1 MSALIEEVLPQSDV
15 HIGLP
20 SVSMNE
26 AIDFVG
32 GRLVE
37 RGVAEGGYVE
47 GMKKREETVST
58 YLGNGVAMPHGTFEA
73 KEFIKG
79 TGIVVAQY
87 PEGIDWGTGT
97 AHLVIGLAADGDDHV
112 KVLST
117 MAEVLQDEDLCSTL
131 WTTTDAKMLFN
142 TLSDPVVDD
151 DDDDDDDD
159 DSAGDLAP
167 EAEVLITNPSGLHA
181 RPATLVVEYA
191 KSTDAKITITKGSK
205 TAKAT
210 SIMGVLALGAS
221 AGDTVQ
227 VAVTAGDANVASDA
241 LNSVIQILTSE
252 EPR

>member
-1 MSALIEEVLPQSDV
+1 MSTLIKEVLPQSDV
-15 HIGLP
+15 HLGLP

-26 AIDFVG
+26 AIEFVG

-37 RGVAEGGYVE
+37 RKVAEGGYVE

-97 AHLVIGLAADGDDHV
+97 AYLVIGLAADGDDHV
-112 KVLST
+112 QVLST

-131 WTTTDAKMLFN
+131 WTTTDADLLFN
-142 TLSDPVVDD
+142 TLSEPEVDD
-151 DDDDDDDD
+151 DEDDDDV
-159 DSAGDLAP
+159 ATNDLAP
-167 EAEVLITNPSGLHA
+167 ETDVVITNPSGLHA
-181 RPATLVVEYA
+181 RPATQVVEYA
-191 KSTDAKITITKGSK
+191 KTTDAKITITKGTK

-210 SIMGVLALGAS
+210 SIMSVLALGAS
-221 AGDTVQ
+221 SGDTVR
-227 VAVTAGDANVASDA
+227 VAVTAGDADAARVAM
-241 LNSVIQILTSE
+241 NSVIEILTSE
-252 EPR
+252 EP

>member
-1 MSALIEEVLPQSDV
+1 MSALIKEVLPQSDV

-20 SVSMNE
+20 SVSMDE
-26 AIDFVG
+26 AIEFVG

-87 PEGIDWGTGT
+87 PEGINWGTGT

-117 MAEVLQDEDLCSTL
+117 MSEVLQDEDLCSTL
-131 WTTTDAKMLFN
+131 WTTTDADLLFN
-142 TLSDPVVDD
+142 TLSNPVLD

-159 DSAGDLAP
+159 DSAGNLAP
-167 EAEVLITNPSGLHA
+167 QAEVLITNPSGLHA

-210 SIMGVLALGAS
+210 SIMSVLALGAS

-227 VAVTAGDANVASDA
+227 LAVTAGDAKVAAAA
-241 LNSVIQILTSE
+241 LNSVIEILTSE
-252 EPR
+252 EPH

>member
-1 MSALIEEVLPQSDV
+1 MSTLIEAVLPKSDL

-26 AIDFVG
+26 AIEFVG

-37 RGVAEGGYVE
+37 RGAAEGGYVE

-73 KEFIKG
+73 KQFIKG

-87 PEGIDWGTGT
+87 PEGVDWGAGT
-97 AHLVIGLAADGDDHV
+97 AYLVIGLAADGDDHV

-131 WTTTDAKMLFN
+131 WTTTDADFLFN
-142 TLSDPVVDD
+142 TLSNPPVDD
-151 DDDDDDDD
+151 DDDDDIG
-159 DSAGDLAP
+159 DSSGNLAP
-167 EAEVLITNPSGLHA
+167 EADVEITNPSGLHA

-191 KSTDAKITITKGSK
+191 KTTDAKITITKGTK

-221 AGDTVQ
+221 AGDTVR
-227 VAVTAGDANVASDA
+227 VAVTADDADVASEA
-241 LNSVIQILTSE
+241 MKSVIEILTSE
-252 EPR
+252 EPK